1 MGLDLNPKNALV
13 LPVERKIP
21 KEFIADITKKK
32 KKLKLDLAKSL
43 HILDKRL
50 RKQMLPLTSSQDL
63 LISLQLVNQLTYGT
77 TLGKHTIL
85 ILDLHGLFP
94 TELLSRFS
102 HCNIT

>member
-21 KEFIADITKKK
+21 PKFIADIPKKKKRK

-50 RKQMLPLTSSQDL
+50 RKQMLLPASSQDL
-63 LISLQLVNQLTYGT
+63 LISLQLVNQPTYGT
-77 TLGKHTIL
+77 T
-85 ILDLHGLFP
+85 
-94 TELLSRFS
+94 
-102 HCNIT
+102 